1 MLKTTG
7 CGLFGGEVI
16 SGRISIYDVAVNGK
30 NDIKQ
35 SKNKHVRAPCTSI
48 LQRNWRDLVIIF
60 KHPPDYMIPPL

>member
-7 CGLFGGEVI
+7 CGLFGGEI
-16 SGRISIYDVAVNGK
+16 ILGIYDVAVHGK

-48 LQRNWRDLVIIF
+48 LQRNWRDLVSIYLNTH
-60 KHPPDYMIPPL
+60 HPPL

>member
-16 SGRISIYDVAVNGK
+16 LGKISFCDVAVHGT

-35 SKNKHVRAPCTSI
+35 GLLKKATFKKLTCEGTVHFM
-48 LQRNWRDLVIIF
+48 IIF
-60 KHPPDYMIPPL
+60 QQPLENSTHHSK